1 MLLSD
6 VKIPFLEEI
15 ALSNLYVLKNI
26 DAYISEHNQSQM
38 RI

>member
-1 MLLSD
+1 MLLYD
-6 VKIPFLEEI
+6 VKVPFPEEI
-15 ALSNLYVLKNI
+15 ALPNLYVLKNI